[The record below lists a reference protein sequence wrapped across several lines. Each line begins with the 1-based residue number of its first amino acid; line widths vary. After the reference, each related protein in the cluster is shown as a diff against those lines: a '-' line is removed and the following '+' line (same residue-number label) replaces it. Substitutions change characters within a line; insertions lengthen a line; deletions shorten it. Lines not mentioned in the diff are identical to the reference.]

1 MDSTIHSP
9 EPWLSPMQC
18 LALLQ
23 LVRDQRA
30 FVEAVVAQP
39 SCLSICCARP
49 AQAVELL
56 SVRKPP
62 GQRGERRTD
71 INCCAFVAR
80 VTMPDE
86 IEELPASG
94 KSGGGG
100 GAREAAKDLQVF
112 CQATSKAGHM
122 QKH

>member
-1 MDSTIHSP
+1 M
-9 EPWLSPMQC
+9 
-18 LALLQ
+18 
-23 LVRDQRA
+23 
-30 FVEAVVAQP
+30 VAQP
-39 SCLSICCARP
+39 NCLSICFARP

-86 IEELPASG
+86 IEELPADE
-94 KSGGGG
+94 KAGGGG
-100 GAREAAKDLQVF
+100 GDREAKDEV
-112 CQATSKAGHM
+112 
-122 QKH
+122 